1 MYRPHSSRVRIRK
14 EVALMSELIPSG
26 LPSLGLQRQVRRGLM
41 QITVETGLATARVQS
56 DAEIVSARMA
66 AIANVGARAQEELA
80 LLVNRERQL
89 ADVVPDAEPGLL
101 YLRDIT
107 QLAMA
112 QALMDAGRKLGR
124 S

>member
-1 MYRPHSSRVRIRK
+1 
-14 EVALMSELIPSG
+14 MSELIPTVR
-26 LPSLGLQRQVRRGLM
+26 PSLGLERQVRKGLM
-41 QITVETGLATARVQS
+41 RITVETGLSTARIQAG
-56 DAEIVSARMA
+56 AEIEAARMA
-66 AIANVGARAQEELA
+66 AIATVGSRAQEELT

-112 QALMDAGRKLGR
+112 NALMEAGRKLGR

>member
-1 MYRPHSSRVRIRK
+1 
-14 EVALMSELIPSG
+14 MSELIPKVG
-26 LPSLGLQRQVRRGLM
+26 PSLGLQRHVRKGLM
-41 QITVETGLATARVQS
+41 QITVETGLSTARIQS
-56 DAEIVSARMA
+56 GAEIEAARMA
-66 AIANVGARAQEELA
+66 AIATVGQRAQEELT
-80 LLVNRERQL
+80 LLVNRERML
-89 ADVVPDAEPGLL
+89 AATVPEAELGLL

>member
-1 MYRPHSSRVRIRK
+1 
-14 EVALMSELIPSG
+14 MSELIPKG
-26 LPSLGLQRQVRRGLM
+26 GPSLGLQRQVRKGLM
-41 QITVETGLATARVQS
+41 QITVETGLTTARIQS
-56 DAEIVSARMA
+56 GAEIEATRMA
-66 AIANVGARAQEELA
+66 AITTVGQRAQEELT
-80 LLVNRERQL
+80 LLVNRERML
-89 ADVVPDAEPGLL
+89 AETVPDAEPGLL